1 MNIINYLVFE
11 QLPAEISN
19 RATYQDVAAKQIIFQ
34 QGETADSIYF
44 LIDGQIRLASFTE
57 ERIINHYLVS
67 AGESFAETALFAD
80 RYFCTAIAD
89 LSSRLAKIDKNIFR
103 QAIANKPDLAHLYM
117 NQLTARFQTVKT
129 LLELRSIRSA
139 RERIL
144 QYLIR
149 QVEPNN
155 RTVIL
160 QRSLKNL
167 AIELGLSAE
176 ALSRNLSRL
185 QTEGVISR
193 KQRSITLNEDWLSIN
208 NNQ

>member
-1 MNIINYLVFE
+1 MNVTNYLVFE
-11 QLPAEISN
+11 QLPLEIKN
-19 RATYQDVAAKQIIFQ
+19 RATYREVVAKQIIFQ

-44 LIDGQIRLASFTE
+44 LIDGRVRLASFTE
-57 ERIINHYLVS
+57 ERIINHYFVS
-67 AGESFAETALFAD
+67 AGESFAETALFSD
-80 RYFCTAIAD
+80 TYFCTAIAD
-89 LSSRLAKIDKNIFR
+89 MPSRLAIVDKETFHR
-103 QAIANKPDLAHLYM
+103 AIAKMPDLANVYM

-155 RTVIL
+155 RTIVL
-160 QRSLKNL
+160 RSSLKNL
-167 AIELGLSAE
+167 AIELGLSSE
-176 ALSRNLSRL
+176 ALSRTLSHL

-193 KQRSITLNEDWLSIN
+193 KQRSITLNEDWLTIDN
-208 NNQ
+208 N

>member
-1 MNIINYLVFE
+1 MNNYLIFE
-11 QLPAEISN
+11 QLPAEIRS

-34 QGETADSIYF
+34 QGEMADSIYF
-44 LIDGQIRLASFTE
+44 LLDGQIRLATFTE
-57 ERIINHYLVS
+57 ERIINHYFVS
-67 AGESFAETALFAD
+67 AGESFAEIGLFAD
-80 RYFCTAIAD
+80 TYFCTAIAD
-89 LSSRLAKIDKNIFR
+89 LPSSLAIVNKEAFR
-103 QAIANKPDLAHLYM
+103 QAIAELPDLAYVYM

-149 QVEPNN
+149 QVKPNN
-155 RTVIL
+155 RTVVL

-193 KQRSITLNEDWLSIN
+193 KQRSITLNEDWLTIDN
-208 NNQ
+208 N